1 MEQPYLAKLRFLLF
15 LLFGLATSLG
25 SAWAQAG
32 GGTVTG
38 RVTDTKN
45 EGIPG
50 VTVVIEGT
58 TLGSSTD
65 IEGNYNISNVPAG
78 PHTVVI
84 SFVGYTTV
92 RQPVTVAAGKTI
104 TVATQQLAENA
115 TALGEAVVV
124 GYGTQRKQ
132 DVTGALTTVTSKEFV
147 QGQITNPEQLVQ
159 GKVAGVQISTGG
171 GAPGAATTIRIRG
184 GSSLNASNDPLIVID
199 GVPVDNSNASGV
211 SNPLSLINPND
222 IETFT
227 VLKDAS
233 ATAIYGSRASN
244 GVILITTKR
253 GVIGEQ
259 LTVNVS
265 QNTSVARRY
274 NAVPV
279 LSADDFRAAVQRVDP
294 TKASLLG
301 SANTNWQDQIF
312 RSAWSFDNNVSVAG
326 AVGKLPFRA
335 SIGNL
340 EQQGILKTNRLI
352 RNTGSLSLNPV
363 LLDNHLRVNLNVK
376 GSWIDNNFADA
387 GAIGAAAA
395 FDPTQPVT
403 SGSPAYGGYF
413 EYLQSAGGVPQ
424 GNVPRNPVALLALRR
439 DRSSVKR
446 SIGNLQLDYKL
457 HFLPDLHANV
467 NVGYDITRAD
477 GSNYVDV
484 NAASTYFN
492 TPRFVNPLTANLRG
506 GESRR
511 YSQQRDNK
519 LLELYL
525 NYSKQFGTNSRLELL
540 AGYSYQ
546 DFVRVEPAYATY
558 LGTSPDTVTR
568 VLANRNPF
576 RTQYTILSYYGRAN
590 LTLFDRYIFTGTL
603 RNDASS
609 RFPYTNRN
617 ALFPAAS
624 FAWRIKDEAFLK
636 DNKTLSELK
645 LRLGY
650 GITGQQDVAG
660 AAGDYPY
667 IQRYVLNVPS
677 AQYIFGNQPVNPYS
691 PLGFNSNLKWEQT
704 TTYNAGL
711 DIGFL
716 DGRLTASADVYYR
729 KTKDLLA
736 VIPVALGINYTN
748 QLVSNV
754 GTLENKGVEL
764 NIAASLIKQEGFDWT
779 VNLNGTYNV
788 NRITSLG
795 PQVENFTGI
804 RNNNGGTV
812 SGGTGTTLFNY
823 QVGNQ
828 ATSYYVFQQV
838 YGTNGKPLEDVYVD
852 RNGDGIIN
860 DNDRYQYKQAAPLV
874 LLGFSSNLNYKHVFA
889 SFSLRGNL
897 GNYVYNNINSN
908 YGAYQGIIGSN
919 TFLTNVAQDAQNTNF
934 TQNSQNRFSSDYYIQ
949 NASFLRMDNA
959 TIGYN
964 VGKVFSSKANLRL
977 TGAVQ
982 NVFVI
987 TKYTGLDPEI
997 PNGIDNNV
1005 YPRPRTYTLGLN
1017 LTL

>member
-1 MEQPYLAKLRFLLF
+1 MKQPYLAKLRFLLF
-15 LLFGLATSLG
+15 ILFGLAASLG
-25 SAWAQAG
+25 TAWAQT

-65 IEGNYNISNVPAG
+65 LEGNYNISNVPAG
-78 PHTVVI
+78 PQTVVI

-92 RQPVTVAAGKTI
+92 RQPVTVAAGKTSTI
-104 TVATQQLAENA
+104 ATQQLAENA

-159 GKVAGVQISTGG
+159 GKVAGVQISTSG
-171 GAPGAATTIRIRG
+171 GAPGAGTTIRIRG

-253 GVIGEQ
+253 GVIGEA

-265 QNTSVARRY
+265 SNTSVARRY

-279 LSADDFRAAVQRVDP
+279 LSADEFRATVQRVDP

-301 SANTNWQDQIF
+301 TANTNWQDQIF
-312 RSAWSFDNNVSVAG
+312 RSAWSFDNNVSLAG

-340 EQQGILKTNRLI
+340 EQQGILITNRLI

-363 LLDNHLRVNLNVK
+363 LFDNHLRVNFNVK
-376 GSWIDNNFADA
+376 GTWIDNNFADA

-395 FDPTQPVT
+395 FDPTQPVL
-403 SGSPAYGGYF
+403 SGNSAYGGYF
-413 EYLQSAGGVPQ
+413 EYLQSAGGAPQ
-424 GNVPRNPVALLALRR
+424 QNVPRNPVALLELRR

-467 NVGYDITRAD
+467 NIGYDITRANGMNSID
-477 GSNYVDV
+477 A
-484 NAASTYFN
+484 NAASTYTN
-492 TPRFVNPLTANLRG
+492 TPRYVNPLTANLRG
-506 GESRR
+506 GVSSK
-511 YSQQRDNK
+511 YAQQRDNK

-540 AGYSYQ
+540 GGYSYQ
-546 DFVRVEPAYATY
+546 DFVRREPAYATF
-558 LGTSPDTVTR
+558 LGTSPDTVVRT
-568 VLANRNPF
+568 VANSNPF
-576 RTQYTILSYYGRAN
+576 RTQYTIISFYGRAN
-590 LTLFDRYIFTGTL
+590 FTLFDRYIFTGTL

-609 RFPYTNRN
+609 RFPESNRN

-636 DNKTLSELK
+636 DTKVLSELK

-660 AAGDYPY
+660 VAGDYPY
-667 IQRYVLNVPS
+667 IQRYVLNVPNS
-677 AQYIFGNQPVNPYS
+677 QYIFGTVPIQPYS
-691 PLGFNSNLKWEQT
+691 PLGFNRNIKWEQT

-711 DIGFL
+711 DLGFL

-736 VIPVALGINYTN
+736 VIPVALGINNTN
-748 QLVSNV
+748 QLISNV
-754 GTLENKGVEL
+754 GSLENKGIEL

-795 PQVENFTGI
+795 PQVEGFTGI
-804 RNNNGGTV
+804 RNNNGGSV
-812 SGGTGTTLFNY
+812 SGGTGTQLFNY
-823 QVGNQ
+823 QVGQQ
-828 ATSYYVFQQV
+828 ATSYYVYQQV
-838 YGTNGKPLEDVYVD
+838 YGTDGKPLNDVFVD

-860 DNDRYQYKQAAPLV
+860 DNDRYQYQQAAPKF

-889 SFSLRGNL
+889 SFSMRGNFD
-897 GNYVYNNINSN
+897 NYVYNNINSN
-908 YGAYQGIIGSN
+908 LGTYQGINGSTN
-919 TFLTNVAQDAQNTNF
+919 FLGNVAQDALNTNF
-934 TQNSQNRFSSDYYIQ
+934 ARNSENKYASDYYIQ

-964 VGKVFSSKANLRL
+964 VGKVFSSKANLRI

-987 TKYTGLDPEI
+987 TNYTGLDPEI
-997 PNGIDNNV
+997 PTGIDNNV